1 MSNKVQLDSK
11 QTNKGIWK
19 KVALVIHNTLKMG
32 ITQMSSR
39 RIENQSMAQSSK
51 RKVLSDA
58 EE

>member
-32 ITQMSSR
+32 ITQMSAR

>member
-1 MSNKVQLDSK
+1 MEESGVS
-11 QTNKGIWK
+11 
-19 KVALVIHNTLKMG
+19 HNTLKMG
-32 ITQMSSR
+32 ITQMSAR